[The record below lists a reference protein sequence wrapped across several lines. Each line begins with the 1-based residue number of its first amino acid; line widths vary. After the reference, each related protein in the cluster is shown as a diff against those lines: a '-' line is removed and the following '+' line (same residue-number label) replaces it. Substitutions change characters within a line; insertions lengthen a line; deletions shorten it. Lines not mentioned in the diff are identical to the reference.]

1 MVVKLPTLVGHVR
14 YQQKA
19 LSLIARYIRRV
30 SSAIILRTGLGI
42 VVKKRLQQRWRNRM
56 PEPLR
61 SECITLENRRR
72 AKFDE
77 RSHWLRLGM
86 DWASR
91 RGCRGKVAEQESVET
106 WDHAEIGSPV
116 GTAAQTQ
123 LQVALKDLCDLGE
136 RMMDF

>member
-1 MVVKLPTLVGHVR
+1 
-14 YQQKA
+14 
-19 LSLIARYIRRV
+19 
-30 SSAIILRTGLGI
+30 
-42 VVKKRLQQRWRNRM
+42 M

-136 RMMDF
+136 RMMDFFGPDEVPLEPAGFPLAPAVVDV